1 MDKMQQKIEKIFNRQ
16 KAGLIAHLE
25 IAVNRSHSWNT
36 LLDIKSLYRT
46 VTDEDL
52 NDFDKVLKAAD
63 EVEAMYEGTLSIVK
77 NMGFSVMA
85 LGDTDCE
92 FKNPIDEVIEF
103 NDPKSWEDVF
113 HQALLHE
120 AAAIAGNGIE
130 QIRARLIS
138 EMEKD
143 TQCSYDAKCES

>member
-16 KAGLIAHLE
+16 KAGLIANLE
-25 IAVNRSHSWNT
+25 IAKNQAHSWSP
-36 LLDIKSLYRT
+36 LLHIKSLYHT
-46 VTDEDL
+46 VTGKDL
-52 NDFDKVLKAAD
+52 TNFDKVLKAAD
-63 EVEAMYEGTLSIVK
+63 EVEAMYESTLNIVK

-92 FKNPIDEVIEF
+92 FKNPIDEVVEF

-120 AAAIAGNGIE
+120 AAATAGSGIE

-138 EMEKD
+138 EMEEGTK
-143 TQCSYDAKCES
+143 CSGDAECEG

>member
-1 MDKMQQKIEKIFNRQ
+1 MDKIEKIFNRQ

-25 IAVNRSHSWNT
+25 MAKNHAHSWNT
-36 LLDIKSLYRT
+36 LLDIKHLYHT
-46 VTDEDL
+46 VTGEDL
-52 NDFDKVLKAAD
+52 TDFDKVLKAAD
-63 EVEAMYEGTLSIVK
+63 EAEAMYVGTLSIVK
-77 NMGFSVMA
+77 NTGFDAMA

-92 FKNPIDEVIEF
+92 FKNPVDEVIEF

-120 AAAIAGNGIE
+120 VAAIAGSGIE

-138 EMEKD
+138 EMEESTK
-143 TQCSYDAKCES
+143 CSCDAKCEG

>member
-1 MDKMQQKIEKIFNRQ
+1 MDQMQQKIEKIFNRQ
-16 KAGLIAHLE
+16 KTGLIANIEMAKNH
-25 IAVNRSHSWNT
+25 AHSWNT
-36 LLDIKSLYRT
+36 LLDIKRIYHA
-46 VTDEDL
+46 VTGEDL
-52 NDFDKVLKAAD
+52 TDFDKVLKAAD
-63 EVEAMYEGTLSIVK
+63 EAEAMYESTLNIVR
-77 NMGFSVMA
+77 NTGFGAMA

-92 FKNPIDEVIEF
+92 FKNPVDKVIEF

-138 EMEKD
+138 EMEDSTQHSCD
-143 TQCSYDAKCES
+143 TKCEG

>member
-1 MDKMQQKIEKIFNRQ
+1 MDQIQQKIEKIFNRQ
-16 KAGLIAHLE
+16 KAGLIANLE
-25 IAVNRSHSWNT
+25 IAKNRAHSWNT
-36 LLDIKSLYRT
+36 LLDIKSLYHT
-46 VTDEDL
+46 VTNEDL
-52 NDFDKVLKAAD
+52 TDFDKVLKAAD
-63 EVEAMYEGTLSIVK
+63 EVEAMYESTLNIVK
-77 NMGFSVMA
+77 NTGFGAMA

-120 AAAIAGNGIE
+120 AAAVAGSGIV

-143 TQCSYDAKCES
+143 TQHSCDAKCEG

>member
-16 KAGLIAHLE
+16 KAGLIANLE
-25 IAVNRSHSWNT
+25 IAKNRAHSWNT
-36 LLDIKSLYRT
+36 LLDIKSLYHA
-46 VTDEDL
+46 VTGKDL
-52 NDFDKVLKAAD
+52 TDFDKVLKAAD
-63 EVEAMYEGTLSIVK
+63 EAEAMYESTLNIVK
-77 NMGFSVMA
+77 NMGFSAMA

-92 FKNPIDEVIEF
+92 FKNPIDEVVEF
-103 NDPKSWEDVF
+103 NDPESWEDVF
-113 HQALLHE
+113 HQALLNE

-143 TQCSYDAKCES
+143 TECSCDAKCED

>member
-1 MDKMQQKIEKIFNRQ
+1 MDQMQQKIEKIFNRQ
-16 KAGLIAHLE
+16 KAGLIANLE
-25 IAVNRSHSWNT
+25 IAKNHAHSWNT
-36 LLDIKSLYRT
+36 LLDIKRLYHA
-46 VTDEDL
+46 VTGEDL

-63 EVEAMYEGTLSIVK
+63 EAETMYESTLNIVK
-77 NMGFSVMA
+77 NTGFSAMA

-92 FKNPIDEVIEF
+92 FKNPIEEVVEF

-113 HQALLHE
+113 HQALLNE

-143 TQCSYDAKCES
+143 TQGSCEAKCES

>member
-1 MDKMQQKIEKIFNRQ
+1 MDQMQQKIEKIFNRQ
-16 KAGLIAHLE
+16 KTGLIAQLE
-25 IAVNRSHSWNT
+25 IAKNHAHSWGT
-36 LLDIKSLYRT
+36 LLNIKSLYHS
-46 VTDEDL
+46 VTNEDL
-52 NDFDKVLKAAD
+52 TDFDKVLKAAD
-63 EVEAMYEGTLSIVK
+63 EVEAMHESTLNIVK
-77 NMGFSVMA
+77 NTDFGAMA

-92 FKNPIDEVIEF
+92 FKNPIDKVIEF

-120 AAAIAGNGIE
+120 AAAVAGSGIE

-143 TQCSYDAKCES
+143 TQGSCETKCEG

>member
-1 MDKMQQKIEKIFNRQ
+1 MDQMQQKIEKIFNRQ
-16 KAGLIAHLE
+16 KAGLIANLE
-25 IAVNRSHSWNT
+25 MAKSHAHAWNK
-36 LLDIKSLYRT
+36 LLDIKRIYHA
-46 VTDEDL
+46 VTGEDL
-52 NDFDKVLKAAD
+52 TDFNKVLKAAD
-63 EVEAMYEGTLSIVK
+63 EAAAMYESTLNIVK
-77 NMGFSVMA
+77 NTDFGAMA

-92 FKNPIDEVIEF
+92 FKNPIDEVVEF

-120 AAAIAGNGIE
+120 AAAAAGNGIE

-143 TQCSYDAKCES
+143 TQGSCEAKCEG

>member
-1 MDKMQQKIEKIFNRQ
+1 MDQMQQKLEKIFNRQ
-16 KAGLIAHLE
+16 KAGLIANLE
-25 IAVNRSHSWNT
+25 IAKNHAHSWNP
-36 LLDIKSLYRT
+36 LLDIKHLYHA
-46 VTDEDL
+46 VTNEDL
-52 NDFDKVLKAAD
+52 TDFGKVLKAAD
-63 EVEAMYEGTLSIVK
+63 EVEAMYESTLNIVK
-77 NMGFSVMA
+77 NMDFGVMA

-92 FKNPIDEVIEF
+92 FKNPIDKIVEF

-120 AAAIAGNGIE
+120 AAAVAGSGIE

-143 TQCSYDAKCES
+143 TQGSCEAKCEG

>member
-16 KAGLIAHLE
+16 KAGLIANLE
-25 IAVNRSHSWNT
+25 MAKNQAHSWNP
-36 LLDIKSLYRT
+36 LLHIKSLYHT
-46 VTDEDL
+46 VTGKDL
-52 NDFDKVLKAAD
+52 TDFDKVLKAAD
-63 EVEAMYEGTLSIVK
+63 EIEAMYESTLNIVK
-77 NMGFSVMA
+77 NMNFGVMA

-92 FKNPIDEVIEF
+92 FKNPIDEVVEF
-103 NDPKSWEDVF
+103 DDPKSWEDVF

-120 AAAIAGNGIE
+120 AASIAGNGIE

-143 TQCSYDAKCES
+143 TQDSCETKCEG

>member
-16 KAGLIAHLE
+16 KAGLIANLE
-25 IAVNRSHSWNT
+25 IAKNHAHSWNT
-36 LLDIKSLYRT
+36 LLDIKHLYHS
-46 VTDEDL
+46 VTGEDL
-52 NDFDKVLKAAD
+52 TDFDKVLKAAD
-63 EVEAMYEGTLSIVK
+63 EVKAMYESTLNIVK
-77 NMGFSVMA
+77 NTGFGTMA

-92 FKNPIDEVIEF
+92 YKNPVDEIIEF
-103 NDPKSWEDVF
+103 DDPKSWEDVF

-120 AAAIAGNGIE
+120 AAAIAGGGIE

-143 TQCSYDAKCES
+143 TQSSCDTEREG

>member
-1 MDKMQQKIEKIFNRQ
+1 MNQMQKKIEKIFNRQ
-16 KAGLIAHLE
+16 KAGLIANLE
-25 IAVNRSHSWNT
+25 IAKNHAHSWNT
-36 LLDIKSLYRT
+36 LLDIKHLYHAIT
-46 VTDEDL
+46 NEDL
-52 NDFDKVLKAAD
+52 TDFDKVLKAAD
-63 EVEAMYEGTLSIVK
+63 EVEAMYESTLNIVK
-77 NMGFSVMA
+77 NMGFDVMA

-92 FKNPIDEVIEF
+92 FKNPVDEVVEF

-113 HQALLHE
+113 HQALLNE

-143 TQCSYDAKCES
+143 TQSSCDAKCEG

>member
-1 MDKMQQKIEKIFNRQ
+1 MDQMQQKLEKIFNRQ
-16 KAGLIAHLE
+16 KAGLIANLE
-25 IAVNRSHSWNT
+25 IAKNHAHSWNP
-36 LLDIKSLYRT
+36 LLDIKHLYHA
-46 VTDEDL
+46 VTNEDL
-52 NDFDKVLKAAD
+52 TDFGKVLKAAD
-63 EVEAMYEGTLSIVK
+63 EVEAMYESTLNIVK
-77 NMGFSVMA
+77 NMDFGVMA

-92 FKNPIDEVIEF
+92 FKNPIDKIVEF

-120 AAAIAGNGIE
+120 AAAVAGSGIE

-143 TQCSYDAKCES
+143 TQGSCEAKCED

>member
-16 KAGLIAHLE
+16 KAGLIANLE
-25 IAVNRSHSWNT
+25 IAKNHAHSWGT
-36 LLDIKSLYRT
+36 LLNIKSLYHS
-46 VTDEDL
+46 VTGEDL
-52 NDFDKVLKAAD
+52 TDFDKVLKAAD
-63 EVEAMYEGTLSIVK
+63 EVEAMHESTLNIVK
-77 NMGFSVMA
+77 NTSFDAMA

-92 FKNPIDEVIEF
+92 FKNPVEDVIEF

-120 AAAIAGNGIE
+120 AAAVAGNGIE

-143 TQCSYDAKCES
+143 TQGSCEAKSEG